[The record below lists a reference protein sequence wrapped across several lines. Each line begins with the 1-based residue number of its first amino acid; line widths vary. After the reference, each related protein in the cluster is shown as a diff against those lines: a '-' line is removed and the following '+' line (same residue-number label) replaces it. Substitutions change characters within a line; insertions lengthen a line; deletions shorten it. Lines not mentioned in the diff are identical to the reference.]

1 MLNVRK
7 HKERYKGNEYFQ
19 LYKLFYQFTKKTWK
33 NLIVLDVNRWQL
45 LVLEGA

>member
-7 HKERYKGNEYFQ
+7 HKERYKGNKY
-19 LYKLFYQFTKKTWK
+19 LKLNYLFHQFAKKTWK